1 MGIKNKL
8 IRKSEIS
15 DSKVI
20 TLLHKEG
27 IPTGFL
33 SSLDTKYL
41 SLMYKIIIEEGFCF
55 VATQDSKVIG
65 FISGTVDSKA
75 LYKNIVSK
83 NFFSLIPL
91 FIKKIFS
98 CSFIKRSLASFLIPF
113 KTDKGEK
120 KKDERLPELLSIVVS
135 RDIQAKGIGTKLL
148 IELESELKQKGF
160 TKYKVIAGDNLISA
174 NKFYLKNGFILS
186 EQIELHKGQ
195 VSNIYTKE
203 ISNV

>member
-1 MGIKNKL
+1 M

-15 DSKVI
+15 DSKAI
-20 TLLHKEG
+20 ALLHKEC

-41 SLMYKIIIEEGFCF
+41 SLMYKIIIEERFCF
-55 VATQDSKVIG
+55 VAEQDNKIIG
-65 FISGTVDSKA
+65 FISGTIDSKA
-75 LYKNIVSK
+75 LYKKIMSK
-83 NFFSLIPL
+83 NLLKLMPL

-98 CSFIKRSLASFLIPF
+98 YTFIKKSISSFLIPF
-113 KTDKGEK
+113 KTGKGEK
-120 KKDERLPELLSIVVS
+120 NKEEVLPELLSIVIS
-135 RDIQAKGIGTKLL
+135 KDIQSKGIGTKLL
-148 IELESELKQKGF
+148 FELESELKQKGF
-160 TKYKVIAGDNLISA
+160 KKYKVIAGDNLVSA

-203 ISNV
+203 LSNV